1 MIMSKQVPKDQ
12 YVKVGN
18 IRMRYWAL
26 GDGKSSVILLH
37 GLGGY
42 IENWV
47 DNVAALAHN
56 RRVYALDLVGFGRS
70 DKPQVRYSIPYLTEF
85 VQEFMVV
92 RDVDRATVIGESM
105 GGAIALQ
112 FALQYPHQVE
122 KMVLA
127 ASAGL
132 GKEISIYLRLMSL
145 PILGELSSRPRRKGA
160 ALLLEQLFHDQD
172 LITDQMI
179 EEGYEMSSLPG
190 AQRCLLSA
198 LRSMCNIWGSKSE
211 AYHPI
216 FDRLEEIEVPTL
228 VIWGAQ
234 DRILPVAHAHQ
245 AAKRLANARL
255 HIFDPCGHVPNIERA
270 EEFNA
275 LVTNFLSNGELAE

>member
-1 MIMSKQVPKDQ
+1 MSKQLPKDQ

-18 IRMRYWAL
+18 IRTRYWAL
-26 GDGKSSVILLH
+26 GDGKASVILLH

-42 IENWV
+42 IENWE
-47 DNVAALAHN
+47 DNVAALAQG

-92 RDVDRATVIGESM
+92 QDVDRAALIGESM
-105 GGAIALQ
+105 GGAIALR

-132 GKEISIYLRLMSL
+132 GKEVSIYLRVMSL
-145 PILGELSSRPRRKGA
+145 PILGELSARPSRKGTA
-160 ALLLEQLFHDQD
+160 QLLRQLFDDPD
-172 LITDQMI
+172 LITDQWI
-179 EEGYEMSSLPG
+179 EEHYAMSSLPG

-198 LRSMCNIWGSKSE
+198 LRSMCNVWGGRSDFYRPTLDS
-211 AYHPI
+211 
-216 FDRLEEIEVPTL
+216 LEEIEVPTL
-228 VIWGAQ
+228 VVWGAQ

-245 AAKRLANARL
+245 AAKRLPNARA

-270 EEFNA
+270 EQFNV
-275 LVTNFLSNGELAE
+275 LVTDFLSNG